1 MEKATKEE
9 EARNGRK
16 SLNTGTQGRKKLVVK
31 STPFR
36 FHRPLGTRSLSLSYP
51 PSLFSLPLPLTPSLS
66 LSPLYSSAFLFFFD
80 NIKRPLVAA
89 RAFIKS
95 APERKKASRA
105 LEGTAVRALHLPGL
119 WSVLRDRSY
128 RSIDRSAKG
137 SREKG
142 ESISRGW
149 KLSSSPPPLTVPS
162 SFSFSFF
169 FRSRMNIDVRS

>member
-1 MEKATKEE
+1 MVTKEE

-36 FHRPLGTRSLSLSYP
+36 FHRPLGTRSLSLS
-51 PSLFSLPLPLTPSLS
+51 FSPSLS
-66 LSPLYSSAFLFFFD
+66 LARPLYSSAFLFFFD
-80 NIKRPLVAA
+80 NIKRSLVAA

-95 APERKKASRA
+95 VPERKKASRA
-105 LEGTAVRALHLPGL
+105 LEGTAVRVLRLSGL
-119 WSVLRDRSY
+119 SSVLRDRSC

-142 ESISRGW
+142 ESISRGRN
-149 KLSSSPPPLTVPS
+149 SHPPLP
-162 SFSFSFF
+162 FFLFF
-169 FRSRMNIDVRS
+169 FFFVPG

>member
-1 MEKATKEE
+1 MVTKEE

-36 FHRPLGTRSLSLSYP
+36 FHRPLRYSLSFFFLARSR
-51 PSLFSLPLPLTPSLS
+51 SR
-66 LSPLYSSAFLFFFD
+66 PLYSSAFLFFFD

-105 LEGTAVRALHLPGL
+105 LEGTAVRALRLSGL
-119 WSVLRDRSY
+119 SSVLRDRSC
-128 RSIDRSAKG
+128 RSIDRSANG
-137 SREKG
+137 SREKE
-142 ESISRGW
+142 ESISRGRNTH
-149 KLSSSPPPLTVPS
+149 PPLP
-162 SFSFSFF
+162 FSLSLTLFF
-169 FRSRMNIDVRS
+169 FVPG

>member
-1 MEKATKEE
+1 MTKVE

-36 FHRPLGTRSLSLSYP
+36 FHRPLGTRALSFSPSRALSLS
-51 PSLFSLPLPLTPSLS
+51 
-66 LSPLYSSAFLFFFD
+66 SSAFLFFFD

-105 LEGTAVRALHLPGL
+105 LEGTAVRALRLSGL
-119 WSVLRDRSY
+119 SSVLRDRSY
-128 RSIDRSAKG
+128 LPTYLPTDRSIVHGKRLARERRIDQPRS
-137 SREKG
+137 E
-142 ESISRGW
+142 
-149 KLSSSPPPLTVPS
+149 LPPAR
-162 SFSFSFF
+162 SFF
-169 FRSRMNIDVRS
+169 FLFFHSRMNIDVRS